1 MTVGDRIKYY
11 RERSGLTQQELA
23 DMVGVKFPAISKYEL
38 GTVDN
43 LPLKKIEALA
53 NALGVTGGV
62 LLGWEEEPKEEQDDD
77 RQKLHR
83 LIDTASDDQLKI
95 IELLLSLPTEQIEA
109 LAALLRA
116 KR

>member
-1 MTVGDRIKYY
+1 M
-11 RERSGLTQQELA
+11 EQLA
-23 DMVGVKFPAISKYEL
+23 RLVGVQNSAINKYEK
-38 GTVDN
+38 GVVTNIPIERV
-43 LPLKKIEALA
+43 KKIASALE
-53 NALGVTGGV
+53 VSPRD
-62 LLGWEEEPKEEQDDD
+62 LLGWEEEQDDD